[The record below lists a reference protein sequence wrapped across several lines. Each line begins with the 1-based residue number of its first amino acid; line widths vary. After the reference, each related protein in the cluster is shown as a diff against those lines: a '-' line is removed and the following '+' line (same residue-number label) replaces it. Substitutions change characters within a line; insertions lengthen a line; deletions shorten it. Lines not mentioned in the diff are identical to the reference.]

1 MIKYKTAL
9 TFPGMIGAGNNN
21 NNNNYKNIHKNKA
34 RLKGI
39 NIIIRNVEGTWY
51 FGLLA
56 ATLILSVAISGEFSR
71 ASSKAYAV
79 EDQIYKP
86 QMVDK
91 SMLLTSIGAVQQ
103 VGTQQPINN
112 QTEMQQSPSPQNA
125 TIHGFE
131 DAFIG
136 VVNDTRNLS
145 LAYQDELAK
154 LQSGVYDN
162 QTFVTITDLYLN
174 KYQELIARTDALKQ
188 WPASLP
194 QNYSKAID
202 LYSESIRTEMDSQEH
217 LRAYITTGNLTE
229 NERSLQLLSESL
241 KFELEAFS
249 AFESVANDTTTTTT
263 STSRNNTDSITNA
276 TAATLGV

>member
-1 MIKYKTAL
+1 
-9 TFPGMIGAGNNN
+9 MIGAE
-21 NNNNYKNIHKNKA
+21 NNNNYKNINNNKT

-39 NIIIRNVEGTWY
+39 NIIIRSVEGTWY

-56 ATLILSVAISGEFSR
+56 ATLIILSVAISGEFSR
-71 ASSKAYAV
+71 ASSKSYAV

-86 QMVDK
+86 QIVHK

-103 VGTQQPINN
+103 VGTQQPPINNN

-136 VVNDTRNLS
+136 IVNDTRNLS

-202 LYSESIRTEMDSQEH
+202 LYSESIRTEMESQEH
-217 LRAYITTGNLTE
+217 LRTYITTGNLTE

-249 AFESVANDTTTTTT
+249 AFESVANDTTT
-263 STSRNNTDSITNA
+263 SRNNTDNISNA